1 MLKIRWSHLKHLKSS
16 SNIEFEKFVKIL
28 VLEKIKEENL
38 KEFSMWCD
46 DNGIRRQLTH
56 LILLI
61 KMEWLKEGIGQCL
74 TW

>member
-1 MLKIRWSHLKHLKSS
+1 M
-16 SNIEFEKFVKIL
+16 KIL